1 MHSFAFPDKK
11 SPSESEG
18 LLKGNLT
25 VEPQK
30 IIDGNLMKFCKG
42 NQNGAWNIQNTAF
55 ITGISGLRKIEHF
68 CHLFLGQISI
78 FPKIPNSLIHH
89 SSPYQ

>member
-11 SPSESEG
+11 SPSEAEG
-18 LLKGNLT
+18 LLKGKLT

-55 ITGISGLRKIEHF
+55 ITGISGLADIENF
-68 CHLFLGQISI
+68 GKFFLA
-78 FPKIPNSLIHH
+78 
-89 SSPYQ
+89 